1 MEENFKLVVASA
13 FTAMIVFC
21 GAFVYDIYHKP
32 NIEERSIIVVNKTVS
47 LVPVGVSWAPDY
59 HITGDDGV
67 VYRTDNWKIYHSME
81 IDKKY
86 IISVKPSLSHEK
98 YWIEKVRGVL

>member
-1 MEENFKLVVASA
+1 MNNEFILLVVFLSLEVLGL
-13 FTAMIVFC
+13 FYI
-21 GAFVYDIYHKP
+21 DIHVMAP
-32 NIEERSIIVVNKTVS
+32 EERNIVVINKTTE
-47 LVPVGVSWAPDY
+47 
-59 HITGDDGV
+59 ITPYGTEYLILGDDGV
-67 VYRTDNWKIYHSME
+67 VYRTDEWKIYHSME